1 MVFFKS
7 RISEVDPAVARI
19 IDGEV
24 SRQRKNL
31 QLIASENFASAAVL
45 EAQGSVFTNKYA
57 EGYPGKRY
65 YCGCEYAD
73 QIECLAIERVCKL
86 FGCSYA
92 NVQPHSGSQANQAVF
107 LALLNP
113 GDTVLGFSLASGG
126 HLTHGASVNL
136 SGKWFNAVHYNVR
149 RDNFEIDMDEVRDLA
164 KKHSPRMIIAGASA
178 YSKYIDFKSFREIAD
193 EVGAYLLGDM
203 AHYAGLIAAGEYP
216 SPFPYVDVM
225 TSTTHKTLRGPRGA
239 IILTNSEELM
249 KKINSAIFPG
259 LQGGPQMHAIAA
271 RAVAF
276 GEALTTEFKDYIRA
290 VVRNA
295 KTLAN
300 VLRERGFDVLSGGT
314 DTHIVMIDLRKLN
327 LKGNVSALKLESAG
341 IICNKNA
348 IPFDEEKPFV
358 TSGLR
363 FGSPAETTRG
373 MRESEFAHIGGLI
386 ADLLEEKISTDNAAE
401 MVSDLTSKFN
411 FYNV

>member
-1 MVFFKS
+1 MFFRS
-7 RISEVDPAVARI
+7 GIAECDLQVADI
-19 IDGEV
+19 IKGEV
-24 SRQRKNL
+24 SRQKRQL

-65 YCGCEYAD
+65 YSGCEYAD
-73 QIECLAIERVCKL
+73 KIESLAIERVCKL

-107 LALLNP
+107 LALLKP
-113 GDTVLGFSLASGG
+113 GDTILGFSLASGG

-136 SGKWFNAVHYNVR
+136 SGKWFSAVHYNVR
-149 RDNFEIDMDEVRDLA
+149 RDNFEIDMDEVRELA
-164 KKHSPRMIIAGASA
+164 RKHSPKIIIAGASA
-178 YSKYIDFKSFREIAD
+178 YSKQIDFKAFREIAD

-239 IILTNSEELM
+239 IILTNSEELI

-276 GEALTTEFKDYIRA
+276 GEALSVEFKEYIRA
-290 VVRNA
+290 VIKNA
-295 KTLAN
+295 KVLAE
-300 VLRERGFDVLSGGT
+300 VLARRGFDILSGGT
-314 DTHIVMIDLRKLN
+314 ETHIVMVDLRKFN
-327 LKGNVSALKLESAG
+327 LKGNASAAKLEEAG
-341 IICNKNA
+341 IICNKNS

-373 MRESEFAHIGGLI
+373 MRESEFSRIGTLI
-386 ADLLEEKISTDNAAE
+386 ADLLERRTSVDKSIDVVKEL
-401 MVSDLTSKFN
+401 VSN
-411 FYNV
+411 FDFYKE